1 MNKRMKI
8 SIITTCFNRKA
19 TIRNAIESVLA
30 QDYPGIEYI
39 VVDGASTDG
48 TTDIVREYGGGIAQ
62 IISEAERG
70 MKAAPNKGHRDAPG
84 GVGGTL
90 HCDGLF

>member
-1 MNKRMKI
+1 MKI

-30 QDYPGIEYI
+30 QDYPSIEYI

-48 TTDIVREYGGGIAQ
+48 TTDIVREYGGRIAK
-62 IISEAERG
+62 IISEPDRG
-70 MKAAPNKGHRDAPG
+70 HQQGHTRGHGRRCRPVA
-84 GVGGTL
+84 L
-90 HCDGLF
+90 

>member
-1 MNKRMKI
+1 MKI

-48 TTDIVREYGGGIAQ
+48 TTDIVREYGGRIAQ
-62 IISEAERG
+62 KINEPHRG
-70 MKAAPNKGHRDAPG
+70 MDEGIKKGIRPSLLQNSQPPKPD
-84 GVGGTL
+84 
-90 HCDGLF
+90 